1 MIVTADISEVR
12 KVRWESPTA
21 TWGLAPTMGALH
33 AGHESLMVKSVQEND
48 KTCATIFVNPT
59 QFAPTDDLDK
69 YPRTLE
75 DDLKMLEKAGVD
87 LVFTPTPEVMYP
99 AGFGTQVIV
108 DGITSILE
116 GEFRPGHFDGVTQ
129 IVSKLFNIVQP
140 TRAYFGQKDVQQ
152 TVVLKKMIRDLN
164 FNIDLVVCP
173 TVREP
178 DGLAMS
184 SRNRYLSPTQRKNAT
199 ILHKSLKKA
208 ADMIQSGETH
218 AHQVRQTIR
227 EMVNAT
233 PEAVLIYASV
243 ARGIDLSEM
252 EQIEGDVVISL
263 AAWFGSTRLIDNLI
277 LDTQSSR

>member
-1 MIVTADISEVR
+1 MIVTADISEIR
-12 KVRWESPTA
+12 KARWENPTA

-33 AGHESLMVKSVQEND
+33 AGHKSLMVRSVAENN

-69 YPRTLE
+69 YPRTLK
-75 DDLKMLEKAGVD
+75 DDLKMLEAAGVD
-87 LVFTPTPEVMYP
+87 LVFTPTPDVMYP

-108 DGITSILE
+108 DGVTSILE

-140 TRAYFGQKDVQQ
+140 KRAYFGQKDVQQ

-164 FNIDLVVCP
+164 YNLDLIVCP

-184 SRNRYLSPTQRKNAT
+184 SRNRYLSVTQRKNAPV
-199 ILHKSLKKA
+199 LHRSLKMA
-208 ADMIQSGETH
+208 ADMIKGGEQS
-218 AHQVRQTIR
+218 AHQVRQKIR
-227 EMVNAT
+227 EMVNST

-243 ARGIDLSEM
+243 ASGIDLSEM
-252 EQIEGDVVISL
+252 EQIEGNVVISL

-277 LDTQSSR
+277 LEIQ